1 MCQKIEDC
9 LLSKI
14 GFRIFI
20 SVVFTIV
27 VFALLLNFQ
36 ILTGS
41 KVNSVIEDTLLKKI
55 KETRKDDKRFNHFSF
70 YNKQNREGQNST
82 LIEKTKILLWMKS
95 SKIDEKSFYSEF
107 SHRVH
112 RLRRNECPI
121 LNECIFASNKNKFHK
136 ADAVVIV
143 GDGYH
148 RNQTNDEFIA
158 STETDNYYFERIHF
172 NSNNSNKTKTK
183 IWSLLIQDP
192 FDQRNKEKL
201 IQLIA
206 SKFGISEI
214 KYLISY
220 MPDADIPLIQF
231 SLIRKMLKEKIRDL
245 KGKERLSTSPLAA
258 VRIDKV
264 ETAIPISSTFQTEN
278 VTRGSLKDTRNT
290 YSQNNDH
297 ASNSNR
303 STKYG
308 IDDVY
313 QTNTLSIPIHS
324 FGHYYE
330 QLRNQ
335 NREYEQSA
343 YKKFKKKIIKSR
355 KEKIIRHE
363 MYSEAISSSRRKR
376 GRSDGTY
383 ASNNRRLA
391 AMIMNECT
399 TEGNR
404 EGMLSIYLHQLKM
417 LGHINVLNSTNYV
430 NRMSHFYLQLT
441 LMK

>member
-55 KETRKDDKRFNHFSF
+55 KETRKDDRRFNHFSL
-70 YNKQNREGQNST
+70 YNKQNHEGQNST
-82 LIEKTKILLWMKS
+82 LTEKTKILLWMKS
-95 SKIDEKSFYSEF
+95 PKIDENSFYSEF

-143 GDGYH
+143 GDSYQ
-148 RNQTNDEFIA
+148 RYQTNDEFLA
-158 STETDNYYFERIHF
+158 SIEKDKHYFDRIHF
-172 NSNNSNKTKTK
+172 HDNNNHKTKNK

-192 FDQRNKEKL
+192 FEQRNKEKL
-201 IQLIA
+201 TQLIA
-206 SKFGISEI
+206 RKFGISEI

-231 SLIRKMLKEKIRDL
+231 SLIRKMLKGKISDL
-245 KGKERLSTSPLAA
+245 KAKERLSTSPLAS
-258 VRIDKV
+258 VRIDKL
-264 ETAIPISSTFQTEN
+264 ETAIPISSTFQTKN
-278 VTRGSLKDTRNT
+278 VTRGSLKDTRNQ

-297 ASNSNR
+297 VSNSNA

-308 IDDVY
+308 IDDIY
-313 QTNTLSIPIHS
+313 QTNTLNIPIRS
-324 FGHYYE
+324 FGHYHE
-330 QLRNQ
+330 QLRNK
-335 NREYEQSA
+335 NNEYEQSV
-343 YKKFKKKIIKSR
+343 YNKFKKQFIKSR

-363 MYSEAISSSRRKR
+363 MYSEQAISSTQRKR

-391 AMIMNECT
+391 AIIMNECT

-404 EGMLSIYLHQLKM
+404 EGMLSVYLRQLKI
-417 LGHINVLNSTNYV
+417 LGYV
-430 NRMSHFYLQLT
+430 
-441 LMK
+441 

>member
-41 KVNSVIEDTLLKKI
+41 KVNSVTEDTLLKKI
-55 KETRKDDKRFNHFSF
+55 KETRKDDRRFNHFSF
-70 YNKQNREGQNST
+70 YNKHNREGQNST
-82 LIEKTKILLWMKS
+82 LTEKTKILLWMKS
-95 SKIDEKSFYSEF
+95 SKIDENSFYSEF

-121 LNECIFASNKNKFHK
+121 LNKCIFASNKNKFHK

-143 GDGYH
+143 GDGNQ
-148 RNQTNDEFIA
+148 RNQTNDEFLA
-158 STETDNYYFERIHF
+158 SIKIDNDYFDGLHY
-172 NSNNSNKTKTK
+172 NNNNHKTKNK

-201 IQLIA
+201 TQLIA
-206 SKFGISEI
+206 RKFGIREI

-264 ETAIPISSTFQTEN
+264 ETAIPISSTSQTEN
-278 VTRGSLKDTRNT
+278 VTRGSLKDERNT

-303 STKYG
+303 STIYG
-308 IDDVY
+308 NDDIY
-313 QTNTLSIPIHS
+313 QTNTLSIPINS

-330 QLRNQ
+330 QLRNK
-335 NREYEQSA
+335 NRKYEQSA
-343 YKKFKKKIIKSR
+343 YKKFKKQFIKSR

-363 MYSEAISSSRRKR
+363 MDSEQAISSTRRKR

-404 EGMLSIYLHQLKM
+404 EGMLIVYLHRLKIF
-417 LGHINVLNSTNYV
+417 GHK
-430 NRMSHFYLQLT
+430 MF
-441 LMK
+441 

>member
-27 VFALLLNFQ
+27 IFALLLNFQ

-41 KVNSVIEDTLLKKI
+41 KVNSVIEDTILKKI
-55 KETRKDDKRFNHFSF
+55 KETKKDDRRFNHFSF
-70 YNKQNREGQNST
+70 YNKQNREGQNFT
-82 LIEKTKILLWMKS
+82 LTEKTKILLWMKS
-95 SKIDEKSFYSEF
+95 SKVEENSFYSEF

-143 GDGYH
+143 GDGYQ
-148 RNQTNDEFIA
+148 RNQTNDEFLA
-158 STETDNYYFERIHF
+158 SIEKDDYYFNRIHF
-172 NSNNSNKTKTK
+172 NDNNNHKTKNK

-201 IQLIA
+201 TQLIA
-206 SKFGISEI
+206 RKFGISEI

-231 SLIRKMLKEKIRDL
+231 SLIRKMLKEKVIDL
-245 KGKERLSTSPLAA
+245 KGKEHLSTSPLAS
-258 VRIDKV
+258 VRIDKL
-264 ETAIPISSTFQTEN
+264 ETAIPISSTFRTAN
-278 VTRGSLKDTRNT
+278 VTRGKLKDTRNT
-290 YSQNNDH
+290 YSQNNDYV
-297 ASNSNR
+297 SNSNTN
-303 STKYG
+303 TKYG
-308 IDDVY
+308 INEIY
-313 QTNTLSIPIHS
+313 QTNSSNFPIRS
-324 FGHYYE
+324 FGHYHE
-330 QLRNQ
+330 QLRNK
-335 NREYEQSA
+335 NKEYEQSA
-343 YKKFKKKIIKSR
+343 YKNFKKQFIKSR

-363 MYSEAISSSRRKR
+363 MYSEQAISSTRRKR

-391 AMIMNECT
+391 AIIMNECT

-404 EGMLSIYLHQLKM
+404 EGMLSVYLHQLK
-417 LGHINVLNSTNYV
+417 VLDYI
-430 NRMSHFYLQLT
+430 
-441 LMK
+441 